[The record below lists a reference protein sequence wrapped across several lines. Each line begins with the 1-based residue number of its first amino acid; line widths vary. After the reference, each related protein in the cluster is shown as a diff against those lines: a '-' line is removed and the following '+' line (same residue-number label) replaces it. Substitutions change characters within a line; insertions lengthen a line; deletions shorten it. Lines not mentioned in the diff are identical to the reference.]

1 MSEIVTLHNNEPM
14 TTSLAIAEGVDLE
27 HKSVI
32 QLIRKYLG
40 DLQEFG
46 SLAFEMRVMRKDGRG
61 GEAGEFAYLNEQQ
74 ATLLITYM
82 RNSDIVRR
90 FKIELV
96 RAFYALRDNARLQ
109 SSASMPTSVSHRAD
123 HVVSATRCFNG
134 LMRAAGALRLGQN
147 RAALAANQAAIRYTG
162 VDILNELGVEPE
174 ELPEDARRP
183 TQDDTLPLI
192 KAWLAAPEQVAVDR
206 FTGEEI
212 VAGVFDIVPGDP
224 DYRSAVTR
232 AGIAL
237 ARLGWQHCRSTG
249 PGRQY
254 YYKRP
259 G

>member
-1 MSEIVTLHNNEPM
+1 MFINEPN
-14 TTSLAIAEGVDLE
+14 LYRLII
-27 HKSVI
+27 KSRKPEAQRFEQWVMEEV
-32 QLIRKYLG
+32 LPSIRKHGRY
-40 DLQEFG
+40 
-46 SLAFEMRVMRKDGRG
+46 EMP
-61 GEAGEFAYLNEQQ
+61 AA
-74 ATLLITYM
+74 A
-82 RNSDIVRR
+82 
-90 FKIELV
+90 
-96 RAFYALRDNARLQ
+96 
-109 SSASMPTSVSHRAD
+109 SSSMPTSVSHRAD

-134 LMRAAGALRLGQN
+134 LMRAASALRLGQN